1 MSRGRRKVEGRCY
14 VFRHGRL
21 LGTNIRY
28 ELNDRHVQA
37 CQGSRGASASNDGV
51 PQKLNVIR
59 SDLGQESVRWE
70 SCFKERRSLKPAFTT
85 TAPRHYTTPSQLWL
99 YITSV
104 NNQLSSLIPRN
115 TSKCQPQRSLER
127 LQTPL
132 SIDLKIPRLP
142 GMCRRRATSFLLKSS
157 QKPPRPLRSS
167 IV

>member
-1 MSRGRRKVEGRCY
+1 ML
-14 VFRHGRL
+14 RL
-21 LGTNIRY
+21 SCCQVNGNKTCGTDD
-28 ELNDRHVQA
+28 DRHVQA
-37 CQGSRGASASNDGV
+37 CQGSRGASASNDGR
-51 PQKLNVIR
+51 PQNVIR
-59 SDLGQESVRWE
+59 SDLGQESARWRAAL
-70 SCFKERRSLKPAFTT
+70 KERRSLKPAFTT

-132 SIDLKIPRLP
+132 SIDLKIPRLL